1 MQRFYKGIL
10 ASAIASPNC
19 LKFQLYTLPA
29 SPKCICSP
37 G

>member
-19 LKFQLYTLPA
+19 LKFQLYTLP
-29 SPKCICSP
+29 
-37 G
+37 GFT